1 MPSPCAQATGIAVND
16 ECISLFNDF
25 KLQKGDGQLR
35 YITFKIE
42 GDSEIVID
50 AKGAREKTYEDFSA
64 EVQAADGPRYGVI
77 DVDFTTAD
85 GRSNS
90 KIVFISWVPDTAKI
104 KQKMVYSGSKD
115 ALKRV
120 LLGIMVI
127 ANIPHVRRRKD
138 LVRAAL
144 RCVCFRALSRRQ
156 RKLPSILLLHEL
168 KEDQVKCPSAIT
180 GTWP

>member
-85 GRSNS
+85 GRQLTLLPLSE
-90 KIVFISWVPDTAKI
+90 
-104 KQKMVYSGSKD
+104 D
-115 ALKRV
+115 ADDR
-120 LLGIMVI
+120 I
-127 ANIPHVRRRKD
+127 AFD
-138 LVRAAL
+138 EWAAAL
-144 RCVCFRALSRRQ
+144 REGMQ
-156 RKLPSILLLHEL
+156 RVSLLPTRFTRFTRGPREL
-168 KEDQVKCPSAIT
+168 V
-180 GTWP
+180 

>member
-25 KLQKGDGQLR
+25 KLQKGDGALR

-50 AKGAREKTYEDFSA
+50 EKGAREKTYDDFSA
-64 EVQAADGPRYGVI
+64 CVQAADGPRYGVV
-77 DVDFTTAD
+77 DVEFQTAD
-85 GRSNS
+85 GRDNS

-120 LLGIMVI
+120 LLGIMVEMN
-127 ANIPHVRRRKD
+127 ATDASELDFDSCLKP
-138 LVRAAL
+138 
-144 RCVCFRALSRRQ
+144 
-156 RKLPSILLLHEL
+156 KL
-168 KEDQVKCPSAIT
+168 
-180 GTWP
+180 G